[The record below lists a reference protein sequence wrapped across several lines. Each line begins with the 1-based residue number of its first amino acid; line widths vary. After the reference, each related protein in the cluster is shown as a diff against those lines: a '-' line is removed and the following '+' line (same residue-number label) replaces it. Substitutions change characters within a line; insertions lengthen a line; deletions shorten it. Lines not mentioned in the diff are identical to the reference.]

1 MITFLIVLCT
11 AVWIV
16 CASALYGV
24 IVGKTVA
31 QVRQEAA
38 WFACASGFAACIVA
52 AMLAELCA

>member
-16 CASALYGV
+16 AASALYGV
-24 IVGKTVA
+24 IVGKSVA
-31 QVRQEAA
+31 EVRQEAA